1 MPTHLVHPCDSF
13 VISKIKDEWKRLWEV
28 EKMRMIR
35 ADEWSNPVR
44 RDGASSGKL
53 KNPGNHFFLKLAA
66 KAVQKV
72 NEMRDVAGI

>member
-1 MPTHLVHPCDSF
+1 
-13 VISKIKDEWKRLWEV
+13 
-28 EKMRMIR
+28 MIR